1 MRPYNNQ
8 TFFKVNRNALDER
21 PATGLG
27 PTQKVRDA
35 HAIVASACFPPTN
48 QETSKI
54 HIKNQ

>member
-8 TFFKVNRNALDER
+8 TFFKVNGNTLDEW

-27 PTQKVRDA
+27 PTQMVRDA

-48 QETSKI
+48 QDTSKI
-54 HIKNQ
+54 HI